1 MEGKMSVN
9 EALGKSSG
17 SAGVKPRKRIPQE
30 VSILIVL
37 AGISLLFELLGW
49 PFKGQSFLLNADR
62 LSIIFLQTAV
72 VGIIA
77 VGVAQT
83 IITGGVDLSSGSV
96 VGATAMISASL
107 AQVAT
112 ARSIVYPHFA
122 DLPFVVPVLAGL
134 VAGLLAGV
142 VNGAL
147 IAYASVPPFIATL
160 GMMVSA
166 RGFAT
171 WYTNGAPISTFTP
184 SFSIIGSSTQ
194 VFGLFSINWP
204 ITIFLVVALIFHIA
218 MCYTRY
224 GKFTYAIGSNMQ
236 AARVSG
242 IDVKRHLVK
251 VYGFAGLLSGLAGV
265 VLIARGGSGQAG
277 MGLGYE
283 LQAIAAVVIGGT
295 SLSGGVGRITSTVIG
310 LLILSV
316 VQSGFTF
323 LGVQASLQQIVLGAI
338 IVTAVV
344 IDQYRRNKR
353 RKA

>member
-1 MEGKMSVN
+1 V
-9 EALGKSSG
+9 
-17 SAGVKPRKRIPQE
+17 
-30 VSILIVL
+30 
-37 AGISLLFELLGW
+37 
-49 PFKGQSFLLNADR
+49 
-62 LSIIFLQTAV
+62 
-72 VGIIA
+72 
-77 VGVAQT
+77 
-83 IITGGVDLSSGSV
+83 
-96 VGATAMISASL
+96 
-107 AQVAT
+107 
-112 ARSIVYPHFA
+112 
-122 DLPFVVPVLAGL
+122 
-134 VAGLLAGV
+134 GLLAGLAV
-142 VNGAL
+142 GIVNGAL
-147 IAYASVPPFIATL
+147 IAYANVPPFIATL

-171 WYTNGAPISTFTP
+171 WYTNGAPVSTFTP

-224 GKFTYAIGSNMQ
+224 GKFTYAIGSNKQ

-242 IDVKRHLVK
+242 IDVNRHLVK
-251 VYGFAGLLSGLAGV
+251 VYGIAGLLSGLASV

-353 RKA
+353 RKV

>member
-1 MEGKMSVN
+1 MSAN
-9 EALGKSSG
+9 EIANKAPGTT
-17 SAGVKPRKRIPQE
+17 VPPVRRRIPQE
-30 VSILIVL
+30 VSILVVL
-37 AGISLLFELLGW
+37 LGIGLLFEALGW
-49 PFKGQSFLLNADR
+49 PFKGQSFLLNTDR

-96 VGATAMISASL
+96 VGATAMIAASL
-107 AQVAT
+107 AQVST
-112 ARSIVYPHFA
+112 ARSLVYPHLA
-122 DLPFVVPVLAGL
+122 DLPFIVPVLAGL
-134 VAGLLAGV
+134 LAGLFAGT

-147 IAYASVPPFIATL
+147 IAYANVPPFIATL

-171 WYTNGAPISTFTP
+171 WYTNGAPVSTFTP
-184 SFSIIGSSTQ
+184 SFSVIGSSTKI
-194 VFGLFSINWP
+194 FGDFSINWP
-204 ITIFLVVALIFHIA
+204 IAIFLVVALIFHIA

-242 IDVKRHLVK
+242 IDVKWHLVK
-251 VYGFAGLLSGLAGV
+251 VYGIAGLLSGLAAV

-277 MGLGYE
+277 AGFGYE

>member
-1 MEGKMSVN
+1 MSAN
-9 EALGKSSG
+9 EAAGKSPQVS
-17 SAGVKPRKRIPQE
+17 GVKPHRRLPQE
-30 VSILIVL
+30 LSILVVL
-37 AGISLLFELLGW
+37 AAIVAVFELLGW
-49 PFKGQSFLLNADR
+49 PLKGQSFLFNPGR
-62 LSIIFLQTAV
+62 LSIIFLQVAV
-72 VGIIA
+72 IGIIA

-83 IITGGVDLSSGSV
+83 IITAGVDLSSGSV
-96 VGATAMISASL
+96 VGATAMIAASF
-107 AQVAT
+107 AQVST
-112 ARSIVYPHFA
+112 ARSIVYPHLA
-122 DLPFVVPVLAGL
+122 DMPFIVPVLAGL
-134 VAGLLAGV
+134 AAGLLAGV
-142 VNGAL
+142 INGAL
-147 IAYASVPPFIATL
+147 IAYANVPPFIATL

-171 WYTNGAPISTFTP
+171 WYTNGQPVSTFTP
-184 SFSIIGSSTQ
+184 SFSVIGSSTEL
-194 VFGLFSINWP
+194 FGIIWINWP
-204 ITIFLVVALIFHIA
+204 TAIFLAVALIFHIA

-242 IDVKRHLVK
+242 IDVKWHLVK

-265 VLIARGGSGQAG
+265 VQIARAGSGQASAG
-277 MGLGYE
+277 FGYE

-323 LGVQASLQQIVLGAI
+323 VGVQAAPQQIVLGAI